1 MRLSLMSLACI
12 TNGNDNRVSSY
23 DIHAFKSS
31 FRIIYIIIKI
41 NKCVLLV
48 LIMYW
53 KIQNVMENYYI
64 HICNIKTLIVSES
77 LYLFYIINF
86 L

>member
-48 LIMYW
+48 LIMYLW
-53 KIQNVMENYYI
+53 KIIIYTYVTLRHLLLVNLYI
-64 HICNIKTLIVSES
+64 YFI
-77 LYLFYIINF
+77 
-86 L
+86 